1 MNASAGQFNAA
12 VPYPR
17 LSLFGKVYEV
27 DYIPSRRAKSAAVG
41 ADRIAVLFPPAAP
54 PEAWKSFLARFYK
67 EQLDAVLPAML
78 ATWSVQLGVNP
89 SGYAVKRMHTRWGT
103 CNPHTRQIWFSLML
117 ADVALPLVEYIVAH
131 ELCHLLE
138 ASHNARFKFLMTNAM
153 RDWRTRVQE
162 LNHPAVRLD
171 VYTAASL

>member
-1 MNASAGQFNAA
+1 MSDTAGQFDVAA
-12 VPYPR
+12 PYPR

-41 ADRIAVLFPPAAP
+41 TDRIAVLFPPSETA
-54 PEAWKSFLARFYK
+54 EVWKTFLARFYK

-78 ATWSVQLGVNP
+78 TTWAERLGVNP
-89 SGYAVKRMHTRWGT
+89 AGYGIKRMHTRWGT
-103 CNPHTRQIWFSLML
+103 CNPYTRQIWFSLML

-138 ASHNARFKFLMTNAM
+138 ASHNARFRFLMSNAM
-153 RDWRTRVQE
+153 HDWRARVRE